1 MNRNRR
7 RGSILAIAILTILAT
22 LALAPGVGATSPDRN
37 GRIAF
42 QAQTDHGVQIFTVR
56 ANGHD
61 LRQLTHVDGDAA
73 GPDWSPDGRRIA
85 FSLNECSVAVMDA
98 DGDNLDVI
106 ASDPDLC
113 QGDPSYT
120 PDGSRLVY
128 LRFDFALE
136 VEEIWSMKTDGSDQ
150 RFVTDLGGADPNVS
164 PDGRKLSFK
173 GDPDGTPCSSP
184 TSTAA
189 GPFRSHRRSRSPTS
203 TTGRRTASTSSSATT
218 QIPRRMSP
226 STS

>member
-1 MNRNRR
+1 MDRNRR
-7 RGSILAIAILTILAT
+7 RGSILAIAVLTTLAT
-22 LALAPGVGATSPDRN
+22 LALAPGVGATPPAATAGSPSRP
-37 GRIAF
+37 RPTTAL
-42 QAQTDHGVQIFTVR
+42 QIFTVR

-85 FSLNECSVAVMDA
+85 FTLNECSVAVMDA

-128 LRFDFALE
+128 RPLRPGARGRGDLEHEARWFRPALRH
-136 VEEIWSMKTDGSDQ
+136 GP
-150 RFVTDLGGADPNVS
+150 GGPDPNVS
-164 PDGRKLSFK
+164 PDGQKISFK
-173 GDPDGTPCSSP
+173 GDRRQPCSSP

-189 GPFRSHRRSRSPTS
+189 ASSRSRRRSRSPTS

-218 QIPRRMSP
+218 RIPRPMRP